1 MTRLDRHFILSAAGV
16 LACGSLLA
24 LAHKSEPS
32 ASGEQTGVSALISTA
47 RLHQAPIDTTVSGY
61 GFIAAAS
68 GKARNLT
75 LAQAGLVTEVRATAG
90 QVVKR
95 GTTLLTLSNDPAGY
109 LAFQQAQTSVD
120 FARSELDR
128 TRELRT
134 QNLATESQVAAA
146 EKALRDALASL
157 DAQRA
162 LGASVARSELKAPFD
177 GIVVDI
183 PVAPGDRPAAGQVLA
198 RTIPDDSVQI
208 VAGLSPQDA
217 RRVSI
222 GMPADIEVVGDDRA
236 PVKAHVTQVQSMID
250 PASHLVN
257 VILEPSGDAS
267 AALLPAEAARAVIAV
282 ATTTSWLAPRAA
294 VLRDVAGAYLY
305 QVVNGHAKRIDVTTP
320 GGENE
325 SEIAV
330 EGPFDPASKV
340 AVLGAYELE
349 DGMAVREAAP
359 TTATEMHQP

>member
-1 MTRLDRHFILSAAGV
+1 MTWLDGRYILAAAGV

-24 LAHKSEPS
+24 LAQKSEPP

-47 RLHQAPIDTTVSGY
+47 RLHQGPIDTAVTGY
-61 GFIAAAS
+61 GVIAAVP
-68 GKARNLT
+68 GKTRNLT
-75 LAQAGLVTEVRATAG
+75 LAQAGLVSEVRATVG
-90 QVVKR
+90 QAVKR
-95 GTTLLTLSNDPAGY
+95 GTTLLTLTNDPAGY
-109 LAFQQAQTSVD
+109 LAYQQAQTSVD

-128 TRELRT
+128 IRELRT
-134 QNLATESQVAAA
+134 ENLATQSQVAAA

-177 GIVVDI
+177 GIVLDI

-198 RTIPDDSVQI
+198 RTIPDGSVQI

-217 RRVSI
+217 RRVST
-222 GMPADIEVVGDDRA
+222 GMPAEIEVVGDDRA
-236 PVKAHVTQVQSMID
+236 AVKAHVTQVQLMID

-257 VILEPSGDAS
+257 VILEPIGDSS

-294 VLRDVAGAYLY
+294 VLRDAAGAYFY

-325 SEIAV
+325 REIAV

-340 AVLGAYELE
+340 AVLGAHELE
-349 DGMAVREAAP
+349 DGMAVREASL
-359 TTATEMHQP
+359 TATTEMHQP